1 MSKKILNVN
10 LTYEAKDYPYGRL
23 RTSMFYSL
31 DFHPKKGFRAVT
43 QSLNPKTGRMN
54 KPHPGTYSFFKFM
67 YENTEN
73 GHFEFGGFSSYGGF
87 KDIRNVSK
95 FIAENFEALQLTRE
109 QVQSICGHLF
119 TLMRGNTSY
128 SAIENKDA
136 LLELVKPTVELFV
149 KGINTGNNIF
159 AEVKLDVEA
168 IEKLKQ
174 DQLTAKVAAVQEARF
189 VSSAPV
195 ALSSLAG

>member
-1 MSKKILNVN
+1 MSNKKILNVN

-31 DFHPKKGFRAVT
+31 DFHPKKGFRGVT
-43 QSLNPKTGRMN
+43 QSINPKTGKLN
-54 KPHPGTYSFFKFM
+54 KPHAGTYSFFKFL

-119 TLMRGNTSY
+119 TSMRGNSVY
-128 SAIENKDA
+128 SGIAKEQQDA
-136 LLELVKPTVELFV
+136 LLELVKPASELFLQGF
-149 KGINTGNNIF
+149 KTGNNIF
-159 AEVKLDVEA
+159 AEVAIDVDA
-168 IEKLKQ
+168 IDALKKIETQ
-174 DQLTAKVAAVQEARF
+174 QAQLA
-189 VSSAPV
+189 
-195 ALSSLAG
+195 

>member
-1 MSKKILNVN
+1 MSNKKILNCN

-43 QSLNPKTGRMN
+43 QSINPKTGKMN

-87 KDIRNVSK
+87 EDIRKVSK

-119 TLMRGNTSY
+119 NLMRGNSVY
-128 SAIENKDA
+128 CGIAKEKQDA
-136 LLELVKPTVELFV
+136 LLALVKPASELFLQGF
-149 KGINTGNNIF
+149 KTGNNIF
-159 AEVKLDVEA
+159 AEVAIDVDA
-168 IEKLKQ
+168 IDALKKIETQ
-174 DQLTAKVAAVQEARF
+174 QAQLA
-189 VSSAPV
+189 
-195 ALSSLAG
+195 